1 MTPATDEA
9 DVTATPVD
17 NCDVFVVGGGPAG
30 AAVAILLAEGGLDVV
45 MAERERHPR
54 FHVGESLLPH
64 SLPILERFG
73 VIDQVRE
80 IGQLKPGAEFVS
92 QDGATNPVFWF
103 DNALTDG
110 PDHAYQVRRAD
121 FDKILFD
128 RARDLGVRCYEG
140 TTATV
145 KVCDDTAVTIATETD
160 DGGKARYDAGLLV
173 DASGRSTI
181 TARMWNDRH
190 VDRRHNVA
198 AIFGHFSGVPR
209 LGGRRAG
216 NIRIHLT
223 NPGWMWQ
230 IPLTDGVTSV
240 GMVTSGERIAG
251 RKGSIESFFH
261 QHVAGNPEVARLLSD
276 AEPIGQMRTTGNF
289 SYSAS
294 RVVGPGFVRVGD
306 AYGFIDPIFSTGVHL
321 AFLAAEEAAHAIL
334 TARRE
339 PKRRNQL
346 FAAYERSVQR
356 RARYISW
363 FIYSFDD
370 PAFRELL
377 LNPRNV
383 LGVERAI
390 ISLLAGDFRQDLRLT
405 SRIQLFKAIRW
416 LMQRKERGSLRRVP
430 AWPTTSNRT

>member
-1 MTPATDEA
+1 MTAAAVEP
-9 DVTATPVD
+9 DVTAIAAQH
-17 NCDVFVVGGGPAG
+17 CDVFVVGGGPAG
-30 AAVAILLAEGGLDVV
+30 AAVAMLLAEGGLDVV
-45 MAERERHPR
+45 LAERERHPR

-64 SLPILERFG
+64 SLPILEKFG
-73 VIDQVRE
+73 VLDQVRE
-80 IGQLKPGAEFVS
+80 IGQFKPGAEFVS

-103 DNALTDG
+103 DNALTEG

-128 RARDLGVRCYEG
+128 RARDVGVRTFEG

-145 KVCDDTAVTIATETD
+145 QSCDDTGVEMVTETD
-160 DGGKARYDAGLLV
+160 DGGKTRFDADLLV
-173 DASGRSTI
+173 DASGRSTV
-181 TARMWNDRH
+181 TARLWNDRH
-190 VDRRHNVA
+190 ADRQHNPA

-209 LGGRRAG
+209 LDGRRAG

-251 RKGSIESFFH
+251 REGSIESFFH
-261 QHVAGNPEVARLLSD
+261 QHVAGNPEVACLL
-276 AEPIGQMRTTGNF
+276 ANAAPIGQMRTTGNF

-339 PKRRNQL
+339 PNRRDQL
-346 FAAYERSVQR
+346 IAAYERAVQR
-356 RARYISW
+356 RTRYISW
-363 FIYSFDD
+363 FIYSFDE
-370 PAFRELL
+370 PVFRELI

-390 ISLLAGDFRQDLRLT
+390 ISLLAGDFRPDPRLK
-405 SRIQLFKAIRW
+405 SRILLFKAIRW
-416 LMQRKERGSLRRVP
+416 LMQRKRSLN
-430 AWPTTSNRT
+430 S